1 VSATTTPPQRR
12 LQRGTTY
19 STGGEA
25 IAHFDRYN
33 EACGRAAV
41 VAQVS
46 RLLRQHQSGTV
57 RIEFADGTAFE
68 IEVRR
73 SEPR

>member
-1 VSATTTPPQRR
+1 MSATTTPPQRK

-19 STGGEA
+19 NTGGEA

-33 EACGRAAV
+33 EACGRAAAV
-41 VAQVS
+41 GQVS
-46 RLLRQHQSGTV
+46 HLLRQHLGGTV

-73 SEPR
+73 SEP